1 MKNTNKTSATSDA
14 MGKTYFSLPSLII
27 EQKSKMLAT
36 QRPTSAV
43 TQRDCT
49 TTPTPTSF
57 SPRGGSRP
65 EFPTK
70 LYALL
75 ELADIIPEFMQAI
88 SWMPHGRAFSIH
100 DEGIFMEEVAPVFFN
115 QTKIRSF
122 KRQLH
127 LWQFRR

>member
-1 MKNTNKTSATSDA
+1 MAA
-14 MGKTYFSLPSLII
+14 
-27 EQKSKMLAT
+27 

-43 TQRDCT
+43 AERDCT
-49 TTPTPTSF
+49 TTPTSF
-57 SPRGGSRP
+57 SPRGSRS

-100 DEGIFMEEVAPVFFN
+100 DEGIFMDEVAPVFFN